1 MKELKMIFSLLV
13 VLLMFSGC
21 DGDEDDLQLESM
33 VVPTNIQID
42 TDISTD
48 GSGIVVFD
56 VSADNA
62 ITYKFN
68 FGDETTGT
76 SLDGTYTKRYSRNGL
91 NTYQVLVVAYGKGGI
106 SSSKRIEISV
116 ESDFSDPETK
126 EFLTGGSSKMWYV
139 AAFQPGHL
147 GVGPSSGDGFD
158 SPIYYS
164 AAPFEKAG
172 AEASACFYT
181 DVLTFSTTG
190 ENNFTYNLN
199 NNGATFFNV
208 DYVGQFGGPTGSG
221 DQCIAYD
228 TGGEKTVTLSPA
240 TSGIESSTGTVM
252 DFSDGGFMSYYI
264 GTSTYEILDID
275 ENSMYVRAIMGNNPA
290 LAWYLKFTTTPY
302 DQQQESGNGGEEEA
316 EFETQF
322 NNLVWS
328 DEFDG
333 DSLDTDSWNFE
344 TGNGTNGWGNNELQY
359 YLQDNVTVQD
369 GSLFITAK
377 RESESGFD
385 FTSGRI
391 TTQDKYEFTYGRVE
405 ARIKLPEGV
414 GTWPAFWML
423 GANFDGVGWP
433 ETGEIDILE
442 WVGKE
447 PGRIQSALHF
457 PGNSGGNAVVGPST
471 IENPSS
477 EFHTYTAEWTEDA
490 ITFLLDGEVYFT
502 FDNDSDKPFNKDF
515 FLILNVAM
523 GGNLGGDVDP
533 AFSESAMEIDYVKVY
548 Q

>member
-56 VSADNA
+56 VKADNA

-106 SSSKRIEISV
+106 SSSKRIEVSV

-126 EFLTGGSSKMWYV
+126 ELLTGGSSKMWYV

-190 ENNFTYNLN
+190 ENNFTYNQN

-221 DQCIAYD
+221 DQCITYD
-228 TGGEKTVTLSPA
+228 TGGQKTVTLSPA

-423 GANFDGVGWP
+423 GANFDEVGWP
-433 ETGEIDILE
+433 ETGEMDILE

-523 GGNLGGDVDP
+523 GGSLGGDVDP

>member
-1 MKELKMIFSLLV
+1 
-13 VLLMFSGC
+13 MFSGC

-33 VVPTNIQID
+33 VVPTNIQIN

-62 ITYKFN
+62 MTYKFN
-68 FGDETTGT
+68 FGDGTTGT

-91 NTYQVLVVAYGKGGI
+91 NTYQVIVVAYGKGGI
-106 SSSKRIEISV
+106 SSSKRIEVSV

-126 EFLTGGSSKMWYV
+126 ELLTGGSSKMWYV

-228 TGGEKTVTLSPA
+228 TGGEKNVTLSPA

-423 GANFDGVGWP
+423 GANFDEVGWP

-447 PGRIQSALHF
+447 PGRIQSALHL
-457 PGNSGGNAVVGPST
+457 PGNSGGNAVVGAST